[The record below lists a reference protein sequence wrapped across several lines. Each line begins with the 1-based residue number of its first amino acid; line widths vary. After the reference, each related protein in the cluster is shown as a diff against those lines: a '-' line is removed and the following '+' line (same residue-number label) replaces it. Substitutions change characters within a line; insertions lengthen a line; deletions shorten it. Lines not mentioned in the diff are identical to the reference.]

1 MKLPNSG
8 IIVINK
14 PKDLTSRDVVN
25 IISKNLNIK
34 KVGHNGTLDPLATG
48 VLVICFGKYT
58 KLTGVLVICFGKYT
72 KLNDLLTSHEKE
84 YIAEVT
90 LGLETDTLDI
100 TGKILNKNTPHI
112 TKEEIIKALKNFEKT
127 YNQEVPKYSA
137 VKVSGKK
144 LYEYAREGK
153 EVILPKKEVTIYQNE
168 LLSFTENKFT
178 FKTKVSKGTYIRSLI
193 RDILASL
200 NETGTMSNLK
210 RTKQGIFK
218 LEDSYT
224 LDDIKQGNFKVL
236 KVKDILNIPKIIAED
251 NLKKQII
258 NGAKIKGTY
267 PNEVLFLDKEGNELA
282 IYEKNDEHLKLKI
295 MLYENS

>member
-1 MKLPNSG
+1 MLLSKIREKEQPLKLPNSG

-34 KVGHNGTLDPLATG
+34 KVGHNGTLDPLA
-48 VLVICFGKYT
+48 
-58 KLTGVLVICFGKYT
+58 TGVLVICFGKYT

-224 LDDIKQGNFKVL
+224 LDDIKQGNFKIL

>member
-1 MKLPNSG
+1 MSSSKIREKERPLKLPSSG

-25 IISKNLNIK
+25 IVSKNLNTK
-34 KVGHNGTLDPLATG
+34 KVGHNGTLDPLA
-48 VLVICFGKYT
+48 
-58 KLTGVLVICFGKYT
+58 TGVLVICFGKYT

-100 TGKILNKNTPHI
+100 TGKILNQNIPHI
-112 TKEEIIKALKNFEKT
+112 TKDELFKTLKNFEKN

-137 VKVSGKK
+137 VKVGGKK

-153 EVILPKKEVTIYQNE
+153 EVTLPKKEVTIYQNE
-168 LLSFTENKFT
+168 LLSFEENKFT

-193 RDILASL
+193 RDILSSL
-200 NETGTMSNLK
+200 NETGTMSNLT

-218 LEDSYT
+218 LDGSYT
-224 LDDIKQGNFKVL
+224 LEDIKQGNFKVL
-236 KVKDILNIPKIIAED
+236 KVKDVLNIPKIIAEG

-258 NGAKIKGTY
+258 NGAKIKGLY

>member
-1 MKLPNSG
+1 LKLPNSG

-34 KVGHNGTLDPLATG
+34 KVGHNGTLDPLA
-48 VLVICFGKYT
+48 
-58 KLTGVLVICFGKYT
+58 TGVLVICFGKYT

-236 KVKDILNIPKIIAED
+236 KVKDVLNIPKIIAED

>member
-58 KLTGVLVICFGKYT
+58 KL
-72 KLNDLLTSHEKE
+72 NDLLTSHEKE

-112 TKEEIIKALKNFEKT
+112 TKEELIKALKNFEKT

-168 LLSFTENKFT
+168 LLSFTENKFN

-224 LDDIKQGNFKVL
+224 LDDIKQGNFKIL

>member
-58 KLTGVLVICFGKYT
+58 KL
-72 KLNDLLTSHEKE
+72 NDLLTSHEKE

-112 TKEEIIKALKNFEKT
+112 TKEELIKAIKNFEKT

-236 KVKDILNIPKIIAED
+236 KVKDVLNIPKIIAEG

-258 NGAKIKGTY
+258 NGAKIKGIY
-267 PNEVLFLDKEGNELA
+267 SNEVLFLGKEGNELA

>member
-58 KLTGVLVICFGKYT
+58 KL
-72 KLNDLLTSHEKE
+72 NDLLTSHEKE

-112 TKEEIIKALKNFEKT
+112 TKEELIKALKNFEKT

-218 LEDSYT
+218 LEDSHT

>member
-34 KVGHNGTLDPLATG
+34 KVGHNGTLDPLA
-48 VLVICFGKYT
+48 
-58 KLTGVLVICFGKYT
+58 TGVLVICFGKYT

-224 LDDIKQGNFKVL
+224 LDDIKQGNFKIL
-236 KVKDILNIPKIIAED
+236 KVKDILNIPKIIAEG

>member
-34 KVGHNGTLDPLATG
+34 KVGHNGTLDPLA
-48 VLVICFGKYT
+48 I
-58 KLTGVLVICFGKYT
+58 GVLVICFGKYT
-72 KLNDLLTSHEKE
+72 KLNNLLTSHEKE

-127 YNQEVPKYSA
+127 YSQEVPKYSA

-236 KVKDILNIPKIIAED
+236 KVKDVLNIPKIIAEG

-258 NGAKIKGTY
+258 NGAKIKGIY
-267 PNEVLFLDKEGNELA
+267 SNEVLFLDKEGNELA
-282 IYEKNDEHLKLKI
+282 IYEKNDEYLKLKI